1 MPPILSAIWT
11 FACTGLFALA
21 GSGLIY
27 AQPAD
32 ALLGIRLSPDIKAI
46 VKEIETKT
54 GAKIRSEFIKQ
65 TDSLLASSY
74 IDDDGS
80 AVVMVDFSVKNDAKK
95 LEAIIVHELL
105 HLGLRVSNYPTFIF
119 SPSVR
124 MAKGRAIDT
133 EQDNIN
139 DLKDLIEHR
148 VFKADM
154 ERFGVYK
161 FIDLAGDTAAG
172 ARKRTGQM
180 DGQVDAIN
188 YVRAI
193 LEYQNQSDVN
203 EVKRIYQA
211 NGWTRSLQLG
221 QNIAEIISRAG
232 PQTPKDVEAVFLSC
246 LLKMYPTQRGGIA
259 FTLTIDKSNKFFQRL
274 LINTVKR

>member
-1 MPPILSAIWT
+1 MAPFRKTIYVVLYLTVVSGANYSQPPDE
-11 FACTGLFALA
+11 F
-21 GSGLIY
+21 
-27 AQPAD
+27 
-32 ALLGIRLSPDIKAI
+32 LGIRLRPEIKEI

-54 GAKIRSEFIKQ
+54 GKKIRSEFIEQ

-74 IDDDGS
+74 IDEDGS
-80 AVVMVDFSVKNDAKK
+80 AMVLVDFSVRNNAKK

-105 HLGLRVSNYPTFIF
+105 HLRLRVNNYPTFVF
-119 SPSVR
+119 SPLVR

-161 FIDLAGDTAAG
+161 SIDLAGDTAAA
-172 ARKRTGQM
+172 ARKRKGQM
-180 DGQVDAIN
+180 DGQADAIN
-188 YVRAI
+188 YARAI
-193 LEYQNQSDVN
+193 LEYQNQPDVS
-203 EVKRIYQA
+203 EVRRMFQA

-221 QNIAEIISRAG
+221 QDLAEIISRAE
-232 PQTPKDVEAVFLSC
+232 PRTTKDVETIFLSC
-246 LLKMYPTQRGGIA
+246 LLKMYPTRKGGIT
-259 FTLTIDKSNKFFQRL
+259 FKLTVDRNNRYFRRL
-274 LINTVKR
+274 IISTV